1 MSDVLESHYEP
12 REQFMPLHSRQV
24 RWACVVAHRR
34 AGKTVA
40 CINELVT
47 RALYTQKK
55 DARYAYIAPFYR
67 QAKDVA
73 WQYLKEYAE
82 AFSVKVREADLRV
95 ELVNGSWIT
104 LYGSDNPDALR
115 GLYLDGAVLDEYGDS
130 RPSLW
135 GEVVRPTLSDRKGWA
150 IFIGTPKGRN
160 HFYDI
165 YRQSQESDR
174 WINLTLRASQTGL
187 LDDEEIEDLRHML
200 SEEQYEQEMEC
211 SFEAAVLGTYY
222 ANLINQMETNG
233 QISPQACEYDPQFPV
248 HAACDL
254 GFTDSTAFWFWQ
266 ERPDGIAIV
275 DYHEAQSQP
284 LEYYFEML
292 LNKGYKYHKIWLP
305 HDARAKTLQTGRSTV
320 EQFLKP
326 EKIDPKFKGMKFP
339 IDIVP
344 KLSRQHGIDA
354 VRLILPKCYINETE
368 CKEGVETLRAYR
380 RKFDEVKQILSNE
393 PLHDWSSHGAD
404 AFRYL
409 ALVTKTHAQSKK
421 VAGATRNI
429 VSELEV
435 TRPTLDELFTDHQQ
449 YMNRTRNDRNRIQ

>member
-1 MSDVLESHYEP
+1 MTQELTNHYEP
-12 REQFMPLHSRQV
+12 RDQFMPLHTRTQ

-55 DARYAYIAPFYR
+55 NARYAYVAPFYR

-73 WQYLKEYAE
+73 WNYLKEYAE
-82 AFSVKVREADLRV
+82 PFATKIREADLRV
-95 ELVNGSWIT
+95 ELVNGAWIT

-115 GLYLDGAVLDEYGDS
+115 GLYFDGAVLDEYGDS

-165 YRQSQESDR
+165 YKTSQTSDR
-174 WINLTLRASQTGL
+174 WLNVTLRASQTGL
-187 LDDEEIEDLRHML
+187 LDDEELGDLREQL

-222 ANLINQMETNG
+222 ANIVNMLESNG
-233 QISPQACEYDPQFPV
+233 QIGPSACEYDPQFPV
-248 HAACDL
+248 SVAMDI
-254 GFTDSTAFWFWQ
+254 GYTDSTAMWFWQ
-266 ERPDGIAIV
+266 LRPDGLAII
-275 DYHEAQSQP
+275 DYEEAQGKP
-284 LEYYFEML
+284 LEHYFELL
-292 LNKGYKYHKIWLP
+292 LNKAYEYDKIWLP

-320 EQFLKP
+320 EQFLNP
-326 EKIDPKFKGMKFP
+326 EQLDAKYQGVTFP
-339 IDIVP
+339 VDITP
-344 KLSRQHGIDA
+344 SLKKQHGIDA
-354 VRLILPKCYINETE
+354 ARLILPKCYINQTA
-368 CKEGVETLRAYR
+368 CAEGVEALRAYR
-380 RKFDEVKQILSNE
+380 RKFNEVTKQFSNE
-393 PLHDWSSHGAD
+393 PLHDWASDGAD

-409 ALVTKTHAQSKK
+409 ALVTKDKA
-421 VAGATRNI
+421 
-429 VSELEV
+429 VSPGTMTNKPNVFEPE
-435 TRPTLDELFTDHQQ
+435 RPTLNGLFEDHESF
-449 YMNRTRNDRNRIQ
+449 NAGRSRHRRLA